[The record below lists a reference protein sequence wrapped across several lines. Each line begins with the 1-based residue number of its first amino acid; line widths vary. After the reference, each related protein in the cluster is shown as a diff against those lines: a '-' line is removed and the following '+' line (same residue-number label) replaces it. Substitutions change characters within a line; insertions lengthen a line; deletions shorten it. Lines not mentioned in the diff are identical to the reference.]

1 MELKPPQVQIGAV
14 NKKEPDTTSSDD
26 GTKQDQTKQETV
38 IQQVTTNAEDNNA
51 AAELEKKSASENTVA
66 KTVQP
71 EEKEVNQQVAD
82 PTKDSTE
89 TEDDP
94 TAKQVEPQTFEVKR
108 DTKAV
113 SEKALSESK
122 AQDETKHTDFI
133 IDKDT
138 VGNNDQITINF
149 NTNEAKAGDIYKIVI
164 PEVGDGLDASG
175 TYEAS
180 LGKFQGD
187 YGSVDEPVYDE
198 EKKSMGYN

>member
-1 MELKPPQVQIGAV
+1 M

-26 GTKQDQTKQETV
+26 ETKQDQTKQETV
-38 IQQVTTNAEDNNA
+38 IQQVTTNAEDNHA
-51 AAELEKKSASENTVA
+51 ATELEKKSASENTVA

-71 EEKEVNQQVAD
+71 EEKEVNQQVVD

-89 TEDDP
+89 TEDDA
-94 TAKQVEPQTFEVKR
+94 TAKQVETQTFEVKR

-138 VGNNDQITINF
+138 VGSNDQITINF
-149 NTNEAKAGDIYKIVI
+149 NTNEAKAGDIYIR
-164 PEVGDGLDASG
+164 LS
-175 TYEAS
+175 
-180 LGKFQGD
+180 FQKLAMD
-187 YGSVDEPVYDE
+187 
-198 EKKSMGYN
+198 